1 MAEFYF
7 TILGAILNVAL
18 PWLITRYDRK
28 RLSPDQLAR
37 AWNGPSWACA
47 IYFFGPLSLPAH
59 FWVTRRTVAAL
70 LQGAA
75 WTFAVLGSEYVVGLG
90 LDRVLGDS

>member
-7 TILGAILNVAL
+7 TIVGAILNIAI
-18 PWLITRYDRK
+18 PYSITRYDRK
-28 RLSPDQLAR
+28 HLDAERLAR

-59 FWVTRRTVAAL
+59 FWVTRRTL
-70 LQGAA
+70 LGFVQGVA
-75 WTFAVLGSEYVVGLG
+75 WTVAVFGSEYLLG
-90 LDRVLGDS
+90 LAFDRVLGDS

>member
-7 TILGAILNVAL
+7 TIAGSILNIAI
-18 PWLITRYDRK
+18 PYFITRYDRR
-28 RLSPDQLAR
+28 RLSPEQLAR

-47 IYFFGPLSLPAH
+47 VWFFGPLSLPAH
-59 FWVTRRTVAAL
+59 FWVTRRTLVGF

-75 WTFAVLGSEYVVGLG
+75 WTIAVLGAEYFAGLG
-90 LDRVLGDS
+90 LETALGDS